1 MVNPYDLTDLRQ
13 LALIQGYVVDVKD
26 KGDVNMLLFRKDT
39 TKGDGG
45 LISVAAWAAGEGQDT
60 PDMKKMTD
68 GLKGTFVACVVI
80 VRKKEKDGKL
90 YTNYDLKYLIRPP
103 KEKAS

>member
-1 MVNPYDLTDLRQ
+1 
-13 LALIQGYVVDVKD
+13 
-26 KGDVNMLLFRKDT
+26 MLLFRKDT

-68 GLKGTFVACVVI
+68 GLKGAFVACVVI
-80 VRKKEKDGKL
+80 VRKKEKDGKFERTADGYPVAPL
-90 YTNYDLKYLIRPP
+90 SPGYNENYYRRVVESDTTGWLKVR
-103 KEKAS
+103 K

>member
-1 MVNPYDLTDLRQ
+1 MINPYDLTDERK
-13 LALIQGYVVDVKD
+13 LALIQGYVLDVKD

-39 TKGDGG
+39 TKKDSG

-68 GLKGTFVACVVI
+68 GLKGSFVACVVV
-80 VRKKEKDGKL
+80 VRQKERDGKL
-90 YTNYDLKYLIRPP
+90 YTNYDLKFLIKPP
-103 KEKAS
+103 KEKAA